1 MASYKNILVG
11 VDGSSP
17 AFHALA
23 EAIRL
28 AHWSRGRVTAVMVC
42 PSYDGDLSL
51 VGVADIKS
59 VISGSCE
66 KVANQVLKIGENLS
80 ANVEMVCSVGNPFE
94 EIRRLAVEGCFDLVV
109 LGRRRGLRAVFGSGT
124 SYALS
129 RHAPADL
136 LIVPE
141 QVGISWEHV
150 LLVETSDGSDAGD
163 LPYAVSLANAY
174 GGKLTV
180 MRVRKRPNTN
190 VAISSKSPDIQSTII
205 IPRLPSPGQIVAR
218 IEVGGIGLLI
228 IGASRKT
235 SLDFFFKSIW
245 LRLVWYRSP
254 CPNLMLKNNKRGSL

>member
-11 VDGSSP
+11 VDGSSSG
-17 AFHALA
+17 FHALA

-28 AHWSRGRVTAVMVC
+28 AQWSRGRVTAVTVC

-51 VGVADIKS
+51 VGVQDIKS

-66 KVANQVLKIGENLS
+66 KVAHQVLKIGESLS
-80 ANVEMVCSVGNPFE
+80 AHVEMVCSVGNPFE
-94 EIRRLAVEGCFDLVV
+94 EIRRLAVEGRCDLVV
-109 LGRRRGLRAVFGSGT
+109 LGRRRGLRALFGSGI
-124 SYALS
+124 SYALG

-141 QVGISWEHV
+141 QEEISWEHM

-180 MRVRKRPNTN
+180 MSVRNRPNTN
-190 VAISSKSPDIQSTII
+190 VAISSKATDIHSAII

-218 IEVGGIGLLI
+218 IEAGGIGILI
-228 IGASRKT
+228 MGARRKT
-235 SLDFFFKSIW
+235 SLGLFLKPIW

-254 CPNLMLKNNKRGSL
+254 CLTLVLKSDKGGSP

>member
-1 MASYKNILVG
+1 MVSYKNILVG
-11 VDGSSP
+11 VDGSS
-17 AFHALA
+17 AGFHALT

-28 AHWSRGRVTAVMVC
+28 AQWSRGRVAAVTVC

-51 VGVADIKS
+51 VGVPDIKS

-80 ANVEMVCSVGNPFE
+80 ANIEMVCSVGNPIE

-109 LGRRRGLRAVFGSGT
+109 LGRRLGLRAVFGSGI

-141 QVGISWEHV
+141 QEGISWERM
-150 LLVETSDGSDAGD
+150 LLVETSGGSGSGN
-163 LPYAVSLANAY
+163 LPHAVSLANAY

-180 MRVRKRPNTN
+180 MSVRNRPNTN
-190 VAISSKSPDIQSTII
+190 VAISSKSPDIHSTII
-205 IPRLPSPGQIVAR
+205 IPRLPSPGQLVAR
-218 IEVGGIGLLI
+218 VKVGGIGLLV
-228 IGASRKT
+228 IGACRKT
-235 SLDFFFKSIW
+235 SLDLFLRPIW
-245 LRLVWYRSP
+245 LRLVWCRSS
-254 CPNLMLKNNKRGSL
+254 CPTLMLKSDKRVSL

>member
-1 MASYKNILVG
+1 MASYKHILVG
-11 VDGSSP
+11 VDGSNASL
-17 AFHALA
+17 HALT

-28 AHWSRGRVTAVMVC
+28 AQWSRGRVTAVTVC

-51 VGVADIKS
+51 VGVPDIKS

-66 KVANQVLKIGENLS
+66 KVANQVLKIGQNLS

-94 EIRRLAVEGCFDLVV
+94 EIRRLAVEGRFDLVV

-141 QVGISWEHV
+141 QEEISWEHM
-150 LLVETSDGSDAGD
+150 LLVETSDGSEAGD

-180 MRVRKRPNTN
+180 ISVRNRPITN
-190 VAISSKSPDIQSTII
+190 VAVSSKSPDIQSTII
-205 IPRLPSPGQIVAR
+205 IPRLPSPGQIVSR
-218 IEVGGIGLLI
+218 IKVGGSGLLI
-228 IGASRKT
+228 IGVRRRT
-235 SLDFFFKSIW
+235 ILDLFLKSIW

-254 CPNLMLKNNKRGSL
+254 CATLILKSGKRGSL